1 MTQTEDFL
9 GPLHLIAASGS
20 PIDRQKDAVREVLAR
35 FLRDAQ
41 QTLDGNQERIRSWL
55 EGIKLELDKQA
66 LLPRADRFADLRD
79 HARALMA
86 DWLRDHPP
94 AA

>member
-9 GPLHLIAASGS
+9 GTLHVIAASDS
-20 PIDRQKDAVREVLAR
+20 PIERQKDAVQEVLAR
-35 FLRDAQ
+35 FIRDAQ
-41 QTLDGNQERIRSWL
+41 QTLGGNQERIRSWL
-55 EGIKLELDKQA
+55 EGVKHELDKQA
-66 LLPRADRFADLRD
+66 LVPRTDRFADLRD

-86 DWLRDHPP
+86 DRLRDHPP